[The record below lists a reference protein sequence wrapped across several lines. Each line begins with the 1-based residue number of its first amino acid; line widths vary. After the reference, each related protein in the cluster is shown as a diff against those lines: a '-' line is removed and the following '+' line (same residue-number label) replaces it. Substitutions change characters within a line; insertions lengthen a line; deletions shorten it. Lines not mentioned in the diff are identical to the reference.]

1 MAADDEKIIYTMSR
15 VSKKVGD
22 RTIIEDIS
30 LSYFHG
36 AKIGVIGL
44 NGSGKSTLLRI
55 MAGID
60 RDFDGRTALADGFTV
75 GYLEQEPLLEETKTV
90 RAVVEEGVAE
100 TVALLREFDAINERF
115 AEEMSPEEMEQLLER
130 QGDVQERLERLGG
143 WDLDSQLRM
152 AMDALRCPPDDQT
165 LDTCSGGE
173 RRRVA
178 LCRLLLQKPDILLL
192 DEPTNHLDAESI
204 AWLEEHLSRYEGT
217 VILVTHDRYFLDT
230 VAEWILE
237 LDRGHG
243 VPWKGNYSSW
253 LEQKQRQLE
262 QTEKQ
267 ESQRRKAMARELE
280 WIRNTKRNRQ
290 TQNKARLR
298 SYESMLAA
306 DAAATAREIEIFIPA
321 GPRLGNRV
329 IDAAGVQK
337 AYGEKLLMEDLS
349 FDVPPGS
356 IVGIIGPNGAGKST
370 LFRMITGTEQPDGG
384 TFTVGETVALAH
396 VDQSRSELDPEM
408 NVWEAISRG
417 EEKIRLGSYDMNS
430 RAYVA
435 RFGFSGSDQSKKV
448 KVLSGGEQNRVH
460 LARMLTSGA
469 NVILLDEPSNDLDV
483 NTLRALEDALLQ
495 FAGCAIVISHDRWFL
510 DRIATHI
517 LAFEGESRVVWYPG
531 NYAAY
536 EADRRERMGEAG
548 PTRITYRRLTRS

>member
-204 AWLEEHLSRYEGT
+204 AWL
-217 VILVTHDRYFLDT
+217 
-230 VAEWILE
+230 
-237 LDRGHG
+237 
-243 VPWKGNYSSW
+243 
-253 LEQKQRQLE
+253 
-262 QTEKQ
+262 
-267 ESQRRKAMARELE
+267 
-280 WIRNTKRNRQ
+280 
-290 TQNKARLR
+290 
-298 SYESMLAA
+298 
-306 DAAATAREIEIFIPA
+306 
-321 GPRLGNRV
+321 
-329 IDAAGVQK
+329 
-337 AYGEKLLMEDLS
+337 
-349 FDVPPGS
+349 
-356 IVGIIGPNGAGKST
+356 
-370 LFRMITGTEQPDGG
+370 
-384 TFTVGETVALAH
+384 
-396 VDQSRSELDPEM
+396 
-408 NVWEAISRG
+408 
-417 EEKIRLGSYDMNS
+417 
-430 RAYVA
+430 
-435 RFGFSGSDQSKKV
+435 
-448 KVLSGGEQNRVH
+448 
-460 LARMLTSGA
+460 
-469 NVILLDEPSNDLDV
+469 
-483 NTLRALEDALLQ
+483 
-495 FAGCAIVISHDRWFL
+495 
-510 DRIATHI
+510 
-517 LAFEGESRVVWYPG
+517 
-531 NYAAY
+531 
-536 EADRRERMGEAG
+536 
-548 PTRITYRRLTRS
+548 

>member
-90 RAVVEEGVAE
+90 REVVEEGVAE

-337 AYGEKLLMEDLS
+337 AYGEKLLMDDLS